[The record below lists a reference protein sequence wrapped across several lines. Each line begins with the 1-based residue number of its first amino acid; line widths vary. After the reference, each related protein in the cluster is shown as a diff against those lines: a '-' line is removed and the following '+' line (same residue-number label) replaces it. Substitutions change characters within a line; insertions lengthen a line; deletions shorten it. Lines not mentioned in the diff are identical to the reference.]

1 MSDTRMLG
9 RLARL
14 HYENGLTHQ
23 EIAKLYDL
31 SRVKVTRML
40 AEARQR
46 GIVEITVHTDERPFA
61 EVEQR
66 LTEAFDLRGVWVSPP
81 GRADDGSLPGL
92 DLAGAEALARLLPRT
107 KRVAIGFSQAVSDS
121 VSALGSLPV
130 EGLEVYP
137 AAGGRAGRADGSNPQ
152 ELVTRISQATGGT
165 AFHLPAPLVAASNE
179 VHDALMDAVGGRE
192 VLDQAAGSDLM
203 VVGIGSAD
211 SLAPVLVQQVGK
223 EDLEKVR
230 AISAVGDISARFF
243 TSVGEPVVDGVDS
256 RVVGLTLGQM
266 RSIRSRLAIAGGVA
280 KVPAIRAAL
289 SSGLINYL
297 VTDLGCAEAL
307 LAE

>member
-66 LTEAFDLRGVWVSPP
+66 LLETYGLRGVWISPP
-81 GRADDGSLPGL
+81 GSADAGSLPGL
-92 DLAGAEALARLLPRT
+92 DLAGAEALARLLPRAR
-107 KRVAIGFSQAVSDS
+107 RVAIGFSQAVSDS
-121 VSALGSLPV
+121 VNALGALSV

-137 AAGGRAGRADGSNPQ
+137 AAGGRAGRANGSNPQ
-152 ELVTRISQATGGT
+152 ELVTRISQATGGS

-192 VLDQAAGSDLM
+192 VLDQAAASDLM

-211 SLAPVLVQQVGK
+211 SLAPVLVQQVGAD
-223 EDLEKVR
+223 DLEKVR
-230 AISAVGDISARFF
+230 ATSAVGDISARFF
-243 TSVGEPVVDGVDS
+243 TTSGEPVAEGIDS
-256 RVVGLTLGQM
+256 RVVGLTIEQM
-266 RSIRSRLAIAGGVA
+266 RAIRVRLAIAGGAV

-289 SSGLINYL
+289 SSGLINCL

-307 LAE
+307 LD